1 MAFRRILGHGKIL
14 YPPSIFRKSREKCG
28 VAHGERY
35 NMETNMNS
43 ENASENR
50 LSPLRERQLIEN
62 AVRGCA
68 KSAHTLVL
76 AYQDRLHAF
85 IWRMV
90 RNNHDAEEICQ
101 EAFLRAF
108 RSLDSYDASYRFSTW
123 LFTIGY
129 RLCLNMLRR
138 RREYTGDVDFG
149 TLPGSSGKE
158 TNVADAVANSEEAKR
173 LKKTIWDS
181 VDQLTPQQRATVLLF
196 YRESLSCQ
204 EIGEILE
211 MPAATV
217 KSHLHR
223 ARNRLKEMLS
233 GELADDWSAVRLAVV
248 GGAA

>member
-1 MAFRRILGHGKIL
+1 
-14 YPPSIFRKSREKCG
+14 
-28 VAHGERY
+28 
-35 NMETNMNS
+35 MNS
-43 ENASENR
+43 EDASDIR
-50 LSPLRERQLIEN
+50 LTPLRERQLIEG

-76 AYQDRLHAF
+76 AYQDRLYAF

-90 RNNHDAEEICQ
+90 RNKHDAEEICQ
-101 EAFLRAF
+101 EAFMRAF
-108 RSLDSYDASYRFSTW
+108 QALDSYDASYRFSTW

-149 TLPGSSGKE
+149 TLPGTTGE
-158 TNVADAVANSEEAKR
+158 GTNVAEAVANSEEARR

-181 VDQLTPQQRATVLLF
+181 VDRLTPQQRATVLLF

-223 ARNRLKEMLS
+223 ARNRLREML
-233 GELADDWSAVRLAVV
+233 GDELADDWSAVRLAEA